1 MHGSNP
7 ALRGERADGKA
18 DELERVRRG
27 RYCRQLREAAGISLQ
42 TMANRTFRDKSTLS
56 RFENGKTTPAD
67 VGSLITQYEALGD
80 PVAAATQRSSNATDV
95 WIAALWDSLALF
107 ALVAAV
113 VPDDTGA
120 DVIRVGAI
128 VAALAT
134 TTLTVR
140 ALRYRAISP
149 LAWSRV
155 PRHRRWVGCRGG
167 APARRDLRPQGRRR
181 DRAPGL
187 GGMRSDLAQ
196 TGRREPHQSQARR
209 REDRRRRRVG
219 DSFLGPRNSLGTR
232 STPGFRRY
240 RPAP

>member
-1 MHGSNP
+1 VGLHGSNP
-7 ALRGERADGKA
+7 VLQREKTHGKA

-80 PVAAATQRSSNATDV
+80 PVAGATQRSSNATDA
-95 WIAALWDSLALF
+95 WIAGLWGSLALL

-128 VAALAT
+128 VAAIAT
-134 TTLTVR
+134 LILTLR
-140 ALRYRAISP
+140 ALRYRVISP
-149 LAWSRV
+149 WLGAAGLVIGGGSAVAVALRL
-155 PRHRRWVGCRGG
+155 GETSAGLRGG
-167 APARRDLRPQGRRR
+167 DGIVLLVSAVCALIWFKQDVAGRIQTK
-181 DRAPGL
+181 RA
-187 GGMRSDLAQ
+187 DAKI
-196 TGRREPHQSQARR
+196 AAA
-209 REDRRRRRVG
+209 DA
-219 DSFLGPRNSLGTR
+219 
-232 STPGFRRY
+232 STKV
-240 RPAP
+240 A

>member
-95 WIAALWDSLALF
+95 WIAALWGSLALF

-149 LAWSRV
+149 WLGAAGLVIGGGSAVAVALRL
-155 PRHRRWVGCRGG
+155 GETSGLRGG
-167 APARRDLRPQGRRR
+167 DGIVLLVSAVCALIWLRQDVESRIRIK
-181 DRAPGL
+181 RADAKIAAADG
-187 GGMRSDLAQ
+187 SA
-196 TGRREPHQSQARR
+196 TVS
-209 REDRRRRRVG
+209 
-219 DSFLGPRNSLGTR
+219 
-232 STPGFRRY
+232 
-240 RPAP
+240 

>member
-18 DELERVRRG
+18 DELERVRRR

-42 TMANRTFRDKSTLS
+42 TLANRTFRDKSTLS
-56 RFENGKTTPAD
+56 RFQNGKTTPAD

-95 WIAALWDSLALF
+95 WIAALWGSLALL

-149 LAWSRV
+149 GWSRG
-155 PRHRRWVGCRGG
+155 PRHRRRVGYRGG

-181 DRAPGL
+181 DRGAGL

-196 TGRREPHQSQARR
+196 TRRREPHQSQARR
-209 REDRRRRRVG
+209 REDRRRRPVG
-219 DSFLGPRNSLGTR
+219 EGFLGPRHSLGTR